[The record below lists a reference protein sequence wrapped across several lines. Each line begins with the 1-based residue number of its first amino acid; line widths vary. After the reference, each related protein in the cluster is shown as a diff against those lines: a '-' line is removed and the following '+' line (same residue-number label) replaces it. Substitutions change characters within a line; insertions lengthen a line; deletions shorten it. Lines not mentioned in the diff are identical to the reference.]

1 MARKTYKALLVTVT
15 VICIIA
21 GTIIHFT
28 GRFSFDRIY
37 RSCRRHTETV
47 RTHDE
52 GSRKTAFAD
61 SVDNFASIDIDI
73 SYADLDV
80 VVGDDYGYSYDGD
93 SSLKPEVTVED
104 GVLRL
109 RDNSE
114 KHRFRLGSFR
124 SRRADIVITVP
135 SDAVLDE
142 IKIDMNAGDVDI
154 DTIRSRQATI
164 NINAGDFDADDCN
177 LENISVDTDMGDVD
191 FNNCSFK
198 NMNASLDMGDFS
210 VSPSHSVSDY
220 DIDLSCSLGK
230 VSFYG
235 KGHGTQYS
243 QHGSAGSIKID
254 CSMGEI
260 KIY

>member
-1 MARKTYKALLVTVT
+1 MTRKTYKALLVTVT

-93 SSLKPEVTVED
+93 SSLKQI
-104 GVLRL
+104 G
-109 RDNSE
+109 
-114 KHRFRLGSFR
+114 
-124 SRRADIVITVP
+124 RAHV
-135 SDAVLDE
+135 
-142 IKIDMNAGDVDI
+142 
-154 DTIRSRQATI
+154 
-164 NINAGDFDADDCN
+164 
-177 LENISVDTDMGDVD
+177 
-191 FNNCSFK
+191 
-198 NMNASLDMGDFS
+198 
-210 VSPSHSVSDY
+210 
-220 DIDLSCSLGK
+220 
-230 VSFYG
+230 
-235 KGHGTQYS
+235 
-243 QHGSAGSIKID
+243 
-254 CSMGEI
+254 
-260 KIY
+260 